1 MLKFQVLQIAKQHNL
16 FSQVDAYMKEFAR
29 ICVGLPGEG
38 EIASKLELLLNS
50 EIAIRDP
57 KKG

>member
-29 ICVGLPGEG
+29 ICVALPDGG
-38 EIASKLELLLNS
+38 HIAAKLE
-50 EIAIRDP
+50 
-57 KKG
+57 